1 MFIRESWSITGGG
14 DLSMDDPNTT
24 TANRDQTDEDLLT
37 YTVSDKALEAA
48 AAMKSEPCTT
58 FNDPFTSCF
67 SDDFGVPECA
77 SSAFD

>member
-1 MFIRESWSITGGG
+1 
-14 DLSMDDPNTT
+14 MDDPNTT